1 MKRINQKNI
10 NTPDLYDGKVPTS
23 FGITDMERL
32 WKLVKHMKEGS
43 INTYADV
50 GCNDSIMPALMA
62 ERGNI
67 VCAFDHSKALIDFLA
82 PRFPASH
89 YQVADCYN
97 LPIKG
102 DFDYIVAGELIEHL
116 EKPQEAIDHWMSKLN
131 IGGWLAISTP
141 FEEQGGEVG
150 GAQHLWSYT
159 VQDMYD
165 FGFTEVEVLQ
175 EVRHKTILAWKQK

>member
-32 WKLVKHMKEGS
+32 WKLKKYLARGT
-43 INTYADV
+43 TYVDV
-50 GCNDSIMPALMA
+50 GCNDSIMPALLS
-62 ERGNI
+62 EGES
-67 VCAFDHSKALIDFLA
+67 VVYAFDHSKALIDFLA
-82 PRFPASH
+82 PRFPAAH

-97 LPIKG
+97 LPLK
-102 DFDYIVAGELIEHL
+102 DKSVDYIVAGELIEHL
-116 EKPQEAIDHWMSKLN
+116 EKPQEAVDHWMSKLN
-131 IGGWLAISTP
+131 VGGWLAISTP

>member
-10 NTPDLYDGKVPTS
+10 NTPNLYDGKVPTS

-32 WKLVKHMKEGS
+32 WKLVKHFTSG
-43 INTYADV
+43 TYVDI

-62 ERGNI
+62 ERDVVFASYGL
-67 VCAFDHSKALIDFLA
+67 DHSKELIDFLK
-82 PRFPASH
+82 PRFPVVH
-89 YQVADCYN
+89 YEVADCYN
-97 LPIKG
+97 LPKIPG
-102 DFDYIVAGELIEHL
+102 GIDYIVAGELIEHL
-116 EKPQEAIDHWMSKLN
+116 EKPQEAIDHWMSKLED
-131 IGGWLAISTP
+131 GGFLAISTP

>member
-10 NTPDLYDGKVPTS
+10 NTPNLYDGKVPTS

-32 WKLVKHMKEGS
+32 RKLMKFYTGG
-43 INTYADV
+43 TYVDV
-50 GCNDSIMPALMA
+50 GCNDSIMPVLVAAQGHPVL
-62 ERGNI
+62 
-67 VCAFDHSKALIDFLA
+67 AFDHSKELIDFLDQ
-82 PRFPASH
+82 RFPASH

-97 LPIKG
+97 LPLKG
-102 DFDYIVAGELIEHL
+102 DVDYIVAGELIEHL

-131 IGGWLAISTP
+131 VGGWLAISTP
-141 FEEQGGEVG
+141 FDEQGGEVG